1 MDTQS
6 IVSSGEE
13 DEDAFIAEDPVDVF
27 SAGDE
32 SESNEKL
39 LGEIAR
45 LQGEIAD
52 NDLHAFNEAKAI
64 GEQRGWSDVLISA
77 FADILLKEEAAF
89 DISAKKKTLDYLM
102 LFVEEVADEP
112 VEEEVVPAPAPVE
125 EVAPEV
131 VEQPVVTE
139 APVQEPAEAPYIPVF

>member
-1 MDTQS
+1 MLKVNS
-6 IVSSGEE
+6 
-13 DEDAFIAEDPVDVF
+13 
-27 SAGDE
+27 
-32 SESNEKL
+32 EKL

-102 LFVEEVADEP
+102 LFVEEVADAP

-139 APVQEPAEAPYIPVF
+139 APVQEPVEAPYIPVF

>member
-1 MDTQS
+1 MLKVNS
-6 IVSSGEE
+6 
-13 DEDAFIAEDPVDVF
+13 
-27 SAGDE
+27 
-32 SESNEKL
+32 EKL

-112 VEEEVVPAPAPVE
+112 VEEEVVPAPAPAE

-131 VEQPVVTE
+131 VEQPVVAE
-139 APVQEPAEAPYIPVF
+139 APAQEPTEAPYIPVF

>member
-1 MDTQS
+1 MLKVNS
-6 IVSSGEE
+6 
-13 DEDAFIAEDPVDVF
+13 
-27 SAGDE
+27 
-32 SESNEKL
+32 EKL

-131 VEQPVVTE
+131 VEQPVITE

>member
-1 MDTQS
+1 MLKVNS
-6 IVSSGEE
+6 
-13 DEDAFIAEDPVDVF
+13 
-27 SAGDE
+27 
-32 SESNEKL
+32 EKL

-139 APVQEPAEAPYIPVF
+139 APVQEPAEAPSIPVF

>member
-1 MDTQS
+1 MLKVNS
-6 IVSSGEE
+6 
-13 DEDAFIAEDPVDVF
+13 
-27 SAGDE
+27 
-32 SESNEKL
+32 EKL

-112 VEEEVVPAPAPVE
+112 TEEEVVPAPAPVE

-139 APVQEPAEAPYIPVF
+139 APVQEPAETPYIPVF

>member
-1 MDTQS
+1 MLKVNS
-6 IVSSGEE
+6 
-13 DEDAFIAEDPVDVF
+13 
-27 SAGDE
+27 
-32 SESNEKL
+32 EKL

-112 VEEEVVPAPAPVE
+112 VEEEVVAAPAPVE

>member
-1 MDTQS
+1 MLKVNS
-6 IVSSGEE
+6 
-13 DEDAFIAEDPVDVF
+13 
-27 SAGDE
+27 
-32 SESNEKL
+32 EKL

-52 NDLHAFNEAKAI
+52 NDLRAFNEAKAI

-112 VEEEVVPAPAPVE
+112 VEEEVVPAPAPAE

-131 VEQPVVTE
+131 VEQPVVAE

>member
-1 MDTQS
+1 MLKVNS
-6 IVSSGEE
+6 
-13 DEDAFIAEDPVDVF
+13 
-27 SAGDE
+27 
-32 SESNEKL
+32 EKL

-45 LQGEIAD
+45 LQGEIED

-64 GEQRGWSDVLISA
+64 GEQRGWSDVLIGA

-112 VEEEVVPAPAPVE
+112 VEEEVVPAPTPAE

-131 VEQPVVTE
+131 VEQPAVTE

>member
-1 MDTQS
+1 MLKVNS
-6 IVSSGEE
+6 
-13 DEDAFIAEDPVDVF
+13 
-27 SAGDE
+27 
-32 SESNEKL
+32 EKL

-112 VEEEVVPAPAPVE
+112 VEEEVVPAPTPVE

>member
-1 MDTQS
+1 MLKVNS
-6 IVSSGEE
+6 
-13 DEDAFIAEDPVDVF
+13 
-27 SAGDE
+27 
-32 SESNEKL
+32 EKL

-102 LFVEEVADEP
+102 LFVEEFADEP

>member
-1 MDTQS
+1 MLKVNS
-6 IVSSGEE
+6 
-13 DEDAFIAEDPVDVF
+13 
-27 SAGDE
+27 
-32 SESNEKL
+32 EKL

-112 VEEEVVPAPAPVE
+112 VEEEVVLAPAPVE

-131 VEQPVVTE
+131 VEQPIVTE

>member
-1 MDTQS
+1 MLKVNS
-6 IVSSGEE
+6 
-13 DEDAFIAEDPVDVF
+13 
-27 SAGDE
+27 
-32 SESNEKL
+32 EKL

-112 VEEEVVPAPAPVE
+112 VKEEVVPAPAPVE

>member
-1 MDTQS
+1 MLKVNS
-6 IVSSGEE
+6 
-13 DEDAFIAEDPVDVF
+13 
-27 SAGDE
+27 
-32 SESNEKL
+32 EKL

-52 NDLHAFNEAKAI
+52 NNLHAFNEAKAI

-139 APVQEPAEAPYIPVF
+139 APVQEPVEAPYIPVF

>member
-1 MDTQS
+1 MLKVNS
-6 IVSSGEE
+6 
-13 DEDAFIAEDPVDVF
+13 
-27 SAGDE
+27 
-32 SESNEKL
+32 EKL

-89 DISAKKKTLDYLM
+89 NISAKKKTLDYLM

-139 APVQEPAEAPYIPVF
+139 APVQEPVEAPYIPVF

>member
-1 MDTQS
+1 MLKVNS
-6 IVSSGEE
+6 
-13 DEDAFIAEDPVDVF
+13 
-27 SAGDE
+27 
-32 SESNEKL
+32 EKL

-131 VEQPVVTE
+131 VEQPVVAE

>member
-1 MDTQS
+1 MLKVNS
-6 IVSSGEE
+6 
-13 DEDAFIAEDPVDVF
+13 
-27 SAGDE
+27 
-32 SESNEKL
+32 EKL

-112 VEEEVVPAPAPVE
+112 VGEEVVPAPAPVE
-125 EVAPEV
+125 EVAPEA

>member
-1 MDTQS
+1 MLKVNS
-6 IVSSGEE
+6 
-13 DEDAFIAEDPVDVF
+13 
-27 SAGDE
+27 
-32 SESNEKL
+32 EKL

-112 VEEEVVPAPAPVE
+112 VEEEVVPTPAPAE

-131 VEQPVVTE
+131 VEQPVVAE

>member
-1 MDTQS
+1 MLKVNS
-6 IVSSGEE
+6 
-13 DEDAFIAEDPVDVF
+13 
-27 SAGDE
+27 
-32 SESNEKL
+32 EKL

-125 EVAPEV
+125 EVAPEA

-139 APVQEPAEAPYIPVF
+139 APVQEPEEAPYIPVF

>member
-1 MDTQS
+1 MLKVNS
-6 IVSSGEE
+6 
-13 DEDAFIAEDPVDVF
+13 
-27 SAGDE
+27 
-32 SESNEKL
+32 EKL

-112 VEEEVVPAPAPVE
+112 VEEEVVPAPASVE

-139 APVQEPAEAPYIPVF
+139 APVQEPVEAPYIPVF

>member
-1 MDTQS
+1 MLKVNS
-6 IVSSGEE
+6 
-13 DEDAFIAEDPVDVF
+13 
-27 SAGDE
+27 
-32 SESNEKL
+32 EKL

-125 EVAPEV
+125 EVSPEV

>member
-1 MDTQS
+1 MLKVNS
-6 IVSSGEE
+6 
-13 DEDAFIAEDPVDVF
+13 
-27 SAGDE
+27 
-32 SESNEKL
+32 EKL
-39 LGEIAR
+39 LGEIAK

>member
-1 MDTQS
+1 MLKVNS
-6 IVSSGEE
+6 
-13 DEDAFIAEDPVDVF
+13 
-27 SAGDE
+27 
-32 SESNEKL
+32 EKL

-131 VEQPVVTE
+131 VEQPVVAV

>member
-1 MDTQS
+1 MLKVNS
-6 IVSSGEE
+6 
-13 DEDAFIAEDPVDVF
+13 
-27 SAGDE
+27 
-32 SESNEKL
+32 EKL

>member
-1 MDTQS
+1 MLKVNS
-6 IVSSGEE
+6 
-13 DEDAFIAEDPVDVF
+13 
-27 SAGDE
+27 
-32 SESNEKL
+32 EKL

-131 VEQPVVTE
+131 VEQPVVAE
-139 APVQEPAEAPYIPVF
+139 APAQEPVEAPYIPVF

>member
-1 MDTQS
+1 MLKVNS
-6 IVSSGEE
+6 
-13 DEDAFIAEDPVDVF
+13 
-27 SAGDE
+27 
-32 SESNEKL
+32 EKL

-112 VEEEVVPAPAPVE
+112 VEEEVVPAPAPAE

-131 VEQPVVTE
+131 VEQPAVTE
-139 APVQEPAEAPYIPVF
+139 APVQEPAEAPYISVF

>member
-1 MDTQS
+1 MLKVNS
-6 IVSSGEE
+6 
-13 DEDAFIAEDPVDVF
+13 
-27 SAGDE
+27 
-32 SESNEKL
+32 EKL

-52 NDLHAFNEAKAI
+52 NDLRAFNEAKAI

-131 VEQPVVTE
+131 VEQPAVTE

>member
-1 MDTQS
+1 MLKVNS
-6 IVSSGEE
+6 
-13 DEDAFIAEDPVDVF
+13 
-27 SAGDE
+27 
-32 SESNEKL
+32 EKL

-125 EVAPEV
+125 EVAPEA

-139 APVQEPAEAPYIPVF
+139 APVQEPAEAPYITVF

>member
-1 MDTQS
+1 MLKVNS
-6 IVSSGEE
+6 
-13 DEDAFIAEDPVDVF
+13 
-27 SAGDE
+27 
-32 SESNEKL
+32 EKL

-52 NDLHAFNEAKAI
+52 NNLHAFNEAKAI

>member
-1 MDTQS
+1 MLKVNS
-6 IVSSGEE
+6 
-13 DEDAFIAEDPVDVF
+13 
-27 SAGDE
+27 
-32 SESNEKL
+32 EKL

-139 APVQEPAEAPYIPVF
+139 APVQEPTEAPYIPVF

>member
-1 MDTQS
+1 MLKVNS
-6 IVSSGEE
+6 
-13 DEDAFIAEDPVDVF
+13 
-27 SAGDE
+27 
-32 SESNEKL
+32 EKL

-102 LFVEEVADEP
+102 LFVEEVTDEP
-112 VEEEVVPAPAPVE
+112 AEEEVVPAPAPVE

>member
-1 MDTQS
+1 MLKVNS
-6 IVSSGEE
+6 
-13 DEDAFIAEDPVDVF
+13 
-27 SAGDE
+27 
-32 SESNEKL
+32 EKL

-45 LQGEIAD
+45 LQDEIAD

>member
-1 MDTQS
+1 MLKVNS
-6 IVSSGEE
+6 
-13 DEDAFIAEDPVDVF
+13 
-27 SAGDE
+27 
-32 SESNEKL
+32 EKL

-77 FADILLKEEAAF
+77 CADSLVKEEAAF

>member
-1 MDTQS
+1 MLKVNS
-6 IVSSGEE
+6 
-13 DEDAFIAEDPVDVF
+13 
-27 SAGDE
+27 
-32 SESNEKL
+32 EKL

-64 GEQRGWSDVLISA
+64 GEQRSWSDVLISA

>member
-1 MDTQS
+1 MLKVNS
-6 IVSSGEE
+6 
-13 DEDAFIAEDPVDVF
+13 
-27 SAGDE
+27 
-32 SESNEKL
+32 EKL

-112 VEEEVVPAPAPVE
+112 VEEVVPAPAPVE
-125 EVAPEV
+125 EVAPEA

>member
-1 MDTQS
+1 MLKVNS
-6 IVSSGEE
+6 
-13 DEDAFIAEDPVDVF
+13 
-27 SAGDE
+27 
-32 SESNEKL
+32 EKL

-77 FADILLKEEAAF
+77 FADILLTEEAAF

-139 APVQEPAEAPYIPVF
+139 APVQEPAEAPYFPVF

>member
-1 MDTQS
+1 MLKVNS
-6 IVSSGEE
+6 
-13 DEDAFIAEDPVDVF
+13 
-27 SAGDE
+27 
-32 SESNEKL
+32 EKL

-131 VEQPVVTE
+131 VEQPIVTE

>member
-1 MDTQS
+1 MLKVNS
-6 IVSSGEE
+6 
-13 DEDAFIAEDPVDVF
+13 
-27 SAGDE
+27 
-32 SESNEKL
+32 EKL

-112 VEEEVVPAPAPVE
+112 TEEEVVPAPAPVE

>member
-1 MDTQS
+1 MLKVNS
-6 IVSSGEE
+6 
-13 DEDAFIAEDPVDVF
+13 
-27 SAGDE
+27 
-32 SESNEKL
+32 EKL

-52 NDLHAFNEAKAI
+52 NDLRAFNEAKAI

>member
-1 MDTQS
+1 MLKVNS
-6 IVSSGEE
+6 
-13 DEDAFIAEDPVDVF
+13 
-27 SAGDE
+27 
-32 SESNEKL
+32 EKL

-52 NDLHAFNEAKAI
+52 NNLHAFNEAKAI

-125 EVAPEV
+125 EVAPEA